1 MRDLSTSESKSNE
14 EILEAFISVLN
25 CTKTE
30 AIFFLES
37 ALWDIER
44 AIHFWLDSDKGAAPS
59 NRRFKMESRNSS
71 INHLVDEGGEH
82 NGMAK
87 YEHRNLGLTDLPT
100 DWSAWIHPHT
110 GSVYFLHSPSG
121 VVQYSVPPGYADAPK
136 YVEEKEPEFLEES
149 ERLSTVALSLNSLTH
164 NYAFNQGPST
174 FDRDGSNESVRAD
187 CDSHTHTNDDFDE
200 LKFSNNKSC
209 RSSPTDFQS
218 LSNISNTEEN
228 YMSRDVDYMEELDD
242 INQK

>member
-44 AIHFWLDSDKGAAPS
+44 AVHFWLDSDKGTTPS
-59 NRRFKMESRNSS
+59 SRRFKADNHTSS
-71 INHLVDEGGEH
+71 MNNLIDEGGIQ
-82 NGMAK
+82 NGIAK
-87 YEHRNLGLTDLPT
+87 YEHRNLGLTDLPQ

-136 YVEEKEPEFLEES
+136 YIEEKEPEFLEES

-164 NYAFNQGPST
+164 NYSYNSGPNQ
-174 FDRDGSNESVRAD
+174 FDRDGSNASVRAD

-200 LKFSNNKSC
+200 LKFSNSKSS

-218 LSNISNTEEN
+218 LSNLSNTEEN
-228 YMSRDVDYMEELDD
+228 YMSRDIDFIEELDD

>member
-1 MRDLSTSESKSNE
+1 MD
-14 EILEAFISVLN
+14 
-25 CTKTE
+25 
-30 AIFFLES
+30 
-37 ALWDIER
+37 ALPD
-44 AIHFWLDSDKGAAPS
+44 
-59 NRRFKMESRNSS
+59 
-71 INHLVDEGGEH
+71 
-82 NGMAK
+82 
-87 YEHRNLGLTDLPT
+87 HRNLGVADLPP

-149 ERLSTVALSLNSLTH
+149 ERLSTVALCRNSLTH
-164 NYAFNQGPST
+164 NYTTFNTQVPLSALST
-174 FDRDGSNESVRAD
+174 FDRDGSNASIRAD

-200 LKFSNNKSC
+200 LKFSSNKSV

-218 LSNISNTEEN
+218 LSNLSNTEEN
-228 YMSRDVDYMEELDD
+228 YLSRDSDYIEELDDD